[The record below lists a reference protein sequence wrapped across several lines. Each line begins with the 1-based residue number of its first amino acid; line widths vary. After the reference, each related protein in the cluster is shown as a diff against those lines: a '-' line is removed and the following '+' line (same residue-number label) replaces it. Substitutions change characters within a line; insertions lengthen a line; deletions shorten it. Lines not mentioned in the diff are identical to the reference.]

1 MKILLVSFLSLF
13 VAQCSKISQELL
25 TMANGVG
32 TVTTTPTAPQL
43 TNSEVISGLK
53 EALQVGIKNAVNQS
67 AVLDGFLGNAQIRL
81 PFPPDALKVKEKA
94 LQLGMN
100 NQVEQ
105 FETTLNRA
113 AEEAVKEALPIF
125 TQAILNMSV
134 QDGFAIL
141 KGGNGAATAFLK
153 NQTSQQ
159 LYNAFLP
166 KVKEATSKVS
176 LTAKW
181 TPLMNKYNQAMA
193 LTGGEKI
200 NPDLDAFV
208 TQRAIDGLFLM
219 VQQEEDNIRVNP
231 AARVTDLLVKVFGS
245 LWLTLF
251 HPDRC
256 SFQQQNWFLT
266 QTELFIISGCNPTN

>member
-1 MKILLVSFLSLF
+1 MKSIYTVLLFTLGFGQFSCGQNIKGLVKQIP
-13 VAQCSKISQELL
+13 AQLPTQIP
-25 TMANGVG
+25 NGQK
-32 TVTTTPTAPQL
+32 PSL
-43 TNSEVISGLK
+43 TNDEVVSGLR
-53 EALQVGIKNAVNQS
+53 EALQIGIKNAVNQS
-67 AVLDGFLGNAQIRL
+67 SALDGFLGNTQIRL
-81 PFPPDALKVKEKA
+81 PFPPDALKVKDKA
-94 LQLGMN
+94 LQLGMA

-134 QDGFAIL
+134 NDGFAVL
-141 KGGNGAATAFLK
+141 KGGNGAATTFLK
-153 NQTSQQ
+153 NQTSQE

-181 TPLMNKYNQAMA
+181 TPLMTKYNQAMT

-208 TQRAIDGLFLM
+208 TQRAIAGLFIL
-219 VQQEEDNIRVNP
+219 VQQEEDKIRQNP
-231 AARVTDLLVKVFGS
+231 AARVNDLLMKVFGS
-245 LWLTLF
+245 L
-251 HPDRC
+251 
-256 SFQQQNWFLT
+256 
-266 QTELFIISGCNPTN
+266 

>member
-1 MKILLVSFLSLF
+1 MKTSSLLL
-13 VAQCSKISQELL
+13 LL
-25 TMANGVG
+25 TLGLVQFSCGQNIKGIVKQIPG
-32 TVTTTPTAPQL
+32 QLPTQL
-43 TNSEVISGLK
+43 PSNQKPALSNEEVISGLK
-53 EALQVGIKNAVNQS
+53 EALQVGIKNSVTQS
-67 AVLDGFLGNAQIRL
+67 SALDGFLGNPQIRL

-141 KGGNGAATAFLK
+141 KGGNGAATNFLK

-166 KVKEATSKVS
+166 KVKEATAKVS

-181 TPLMNKYNQAMA
+181 TPLMTKYNQAMA

-208 TQRAIDGLFLM
+208 TERAIAGLFTL
-219 VQQEEDNIRVNP
+219 VQQEEDKIRQNP
-231 AARVTDLLVKVFGS
+231 AARVTDLLAKVFGS
-245 LWLTLF
+245 L
-251 HPDRC
+251 
-256 SFQQQNWFLT
+256 
-266 QTELFIISGCNPTN
+266 TN

>member
-1 MKILLVSFLSLF
+1 MKPTFVLILLSLSFVQFSCGQNIKGLVKQIPTQIPTQLPSGQKPSLSNEEV
-13 VAQCSKISQELL
+13 VA
-25 TMANGVG
+25 
-32 TVTTTPTAPQL
+32 
-43 TNSEVISGLK
+43 GLR
-53 EALQVGIKNAVNQS
+53 EALQVGIKNSVNKSS
-67 AVLDGFLGNAQIRL
+67 ALDVFLGNAQIRL

-94 LQLGMN
+94 LQLGMT

-141 KGGNGAATAFLK
+141 KGGNGAATTFLK

-166 KVKEATSKVS
+166 KVKEATAKVS

-181 TPLMNKYNQAMA
+181 TPLMTKYNQAMA

-208 TQRAIDGLFLM
+208 TQRAIEGLFIL
-219 VQQEEDNIRVNP
+219 VQQEEDKIRMNP
-231 AARVTDLLVKVFGS
+231 AARITDLLAKVFGS
-245 LWLTLF
+245 
-251 HPDRC
+251 
-256 SFQQQNWFLT
+256 
-266 QTELFIISGCNPTN
+266 I

>member
-1 MKILLVSFLSLF
+1 M
-13 VAQCSKISQELL
+13 
-25 TMANGVG
+25 T
-32 TVTTTPTAPQL
+32 
-43 TNSEVISGLK
+43 
-53 EALQVGIKNAVNQS
+53 
-67 AVLDGFLGNAQIRL
+67 
-81 PFPPDALKVKEKA
+81 
-94 LQLGMN
+94 

-105 FETTLNRA
+105 FETTLNRS

-219 VQQEEDNIRVNP
+219 VQQEEDKIRVNP
-231 AARVTDLLVKVFGS
+231 AARVTDLLAKVFGS
-245 LWLTLF
+245 L
-251 HPDRC
+251 
-256 SFQQQNWFLT
+256 
-266 QTELFIISGCNPTN
+266 

>member
-1 MKILLVSFLSLF
+1 
-13 VAQCSKISQELL
+13 
-25 TMANGVG
+25 
-32 TVTTTPTAPQL
+32 
-43 TNSEVISGLK
+43 LK
-53 EALQVGIKNAVNQS
+53 CV
-67 AVLDGFLGNAQIRL
+67 
-81 PFPPDALKVKEKA
+81 
-94 LQLGMN
+94 
-100 NQVEQ
+100 
-105 FETTLNRA
+105 
-113 AEEAVKEALPIF
+113 
-125 TQAILNMSV
+125 
-134 QDGFAIL
+134 
-141 KGGNGAATAFLK
+141 NGADTSFHK

-219 VQQEEDNIRVNP
+219 VQQEEDKIRVNP

-245 LWLTLF
+245 L
-251 HPDRC
+251 
-256 SFQQQNWFLT
+256 
-266 QTELFIISGCNPTN
+266 

>member
-1 MKILLVSFLSLF
+1 MKPTVALILLSLSFVQFSCGQNIKGL
-13 VAQCSKISQELL
+13 VKQIPTQISALPSGQK
-25 TMANGVG
+25 
-32 TVTTTPTAPQL
+32 PSL
-43 TNSEVISGLK
+43 TNDEVVAGLR
-53 EALQVGIKNAVNQS
+53 EALQVGIKNSVNQS
-67 AVLDGFLGNAQIRL
+67 SALDGFLGNAQIRL

-94 LQLGMN
+94 LQLGMS

-141 KGGNGAATAFLK
+141 KGGNGAATNYLK

-166 KVKEATSKVS
+166 KVKEATAKVS

-181 TPLMNKYNQAMA
+181 TPLMTKYNQAMT

-208 TQRAIDGLFLM
+208 TQRAIEGLFTL
-219 VQQEEDNIRVNP
+219 VQQEENKIRQNP
-231 AARVTDLLVKVFGS
+231 AARISDLLIKVFGS
-245 LWLTLF
+245 L
-251 HPDRC
+251 
-256 SFQQQNWFLT
+256 
-266 QTELFIISGCNPTN
+266 

>member
-1 MKILLVSFLSLF
+1 MKSTSILFILTLSFVQFSCGQNIKGLVKQIPTQLPTQIPSAQKPSLS
-13 VAQCSKISQELL
+13 
-25 TMANGVG
+25 ND
-32 TVTTTPTAPQL
+32 
-43 TNSEVISGLK
+43 EVISGLK
-53 EALQVGIKNAVNQS
+53 EALQIGIKNAVNQS
-67 AVLDGFLGNAQIRL
+67 AVVDGFLGYAQIRL

-94 LQLGMN
+94 LQLGMT

-219 VQQEEDNIRVNP
+219 VQQEEDKIRVNP
-231 AARVTDLLVKVFGS
+231 AARVTDLLAKVFGS
-245 LWLTLF
+245 L
-251 HPDRC
+251 
-256 SFQQQNWFLT
+256 
-266 QTELFIISGCNPTN
+266 